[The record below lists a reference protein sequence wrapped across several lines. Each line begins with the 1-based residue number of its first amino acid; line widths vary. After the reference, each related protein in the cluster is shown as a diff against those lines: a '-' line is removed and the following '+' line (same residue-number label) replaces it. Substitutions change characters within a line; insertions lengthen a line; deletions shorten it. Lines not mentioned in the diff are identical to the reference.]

1 MAMTIAVT
9 RNTPDRFNGFLASCM
24 QEIAPGVYVAPVLK
38 KAVRERIW
46 HVMLDWAE
54 LLPPDAGVVLFWKSR
69 DAPSGLGIRLLGFPK
84 KELLDHEGIWLARR
98 ALTSTHD
105 TAELLGL
112 MDHDEPAF
120 VSDDPT
126 LELVPPVNDE
136 TAPR

>member
-69 DAPSGLGIRLLGFPK
+69 NAPSGLGIRLLGFPK
-84 KELLDHEGIWLARR
+84 KELCDYDGLWLTRR
-98 ALTSTHD
+98 SLTATHD
-105 TAELLGL
+105 AEELLNLMMPQEPGL
-112 MDHDEPAF
+112 LE
-120 VSDDPT
+120 DDPI
-126 LELVPPVNDE
+126 LELLPPLSDE
-136 TAPR
+136 AED